1 MKEGR
6 CEWIG
11 YTRQIKALD
20 KRKKQGPTTYVNTI
34 NLFLFSIF
42 TLIRQGSGLAAEDE
56 SVGKET
62 KEDRFGQVHNSFAV
76 NAETLPS
83 KV

>member
-1 MKEGR
+1 VKEGR

-34 NLFLFSIF
+34 NLLLFS
-42 TLIRQGSGLAAEDE
+42 LAAEDE

-62 KEDRFGQVHNSFAV
+62 KEDRFGQVHYSFAV